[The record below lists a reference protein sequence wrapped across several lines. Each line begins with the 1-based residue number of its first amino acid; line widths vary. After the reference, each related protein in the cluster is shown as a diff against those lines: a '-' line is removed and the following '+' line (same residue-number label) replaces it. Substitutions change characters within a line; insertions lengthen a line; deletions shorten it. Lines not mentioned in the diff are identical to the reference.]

1 MVGFILW
8 RWWQNLESPII
19 WTKYCSRLL
28 IPVNSSNK
36 IFNSKC
42 FFTER
47 IEQGKI
53 AELILPKTIKDYLE
67 YKDSAVA
74 DVGDGADGADGADVG
89 DGPDNSADDGADGA
103 EGADGSDVADNWIES
118 QDPKN

>member
-1 MVGFILW
+1 MAI
-8 RWWQNLESPII
+8 PIF
-19 WTKYCSRLL
+19 T
-28 IPVNSSNK
+28 N
-36 IFNSKC
+36 IFWIKHS
-42 FFTER
+42 FTER

-53 AELILPKTIKDYLE
+53 AELNLPKTIKDYLE

-74 DVGDGADGADGADVG
+74 DVADGADGADGADVG

-103 EGADGSDVADNWIES
+103 EGPDGSDVADNWIES

>member
-74 DVGDGADGADGADVG
+74 DVADGADGADVG

-103 EGADGSDVADNWIES
+103 EGPDGSDVADNWIES